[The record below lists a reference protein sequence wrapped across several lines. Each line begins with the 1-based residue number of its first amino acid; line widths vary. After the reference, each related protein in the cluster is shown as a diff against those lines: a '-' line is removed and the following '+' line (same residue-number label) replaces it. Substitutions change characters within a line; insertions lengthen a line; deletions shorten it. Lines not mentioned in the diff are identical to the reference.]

1 MLNNLAQKSFLQSGS
16 ETKRFTIHE
25 ILRQLA
31 KKREESLGIAGSV
44 QEALSRYFLG
54 YLVKAEV
61 DLRGKRQL
69 DALDEIQAA
78 LTRGETLDI
87 RSVTARF
94 ETMQT

>member
-1 MLNNLAQKSFLQSGS
+1 MLQRGS

-31 KKREESLGIAGSV
+31 KERLQSLGIAGAF
-44 QEALSRYFLG
+44 QEAHSRYFLG
-54 YLVKAEV
+54 YLAKAEV
-61 DLRGKRQL
+61 DLRGKWQL

-94 ETMQT
+94 ESMLT